1 MAMILDRNELVMVA
15 EGNMN
20 NVPDG
25 AESIL
30 VTNFAC
36 AFLDHNRVLLDG
48 KLLYETDFG
57 QKLTEPTGR
66 KHLNACFYLACS
78 KGVGHDAIALKR
90 LLSPLANR
98 YSVSGSKFTPTDFSG
113 VTVLAD
119 VEVFLAFAELVGPI
133 CVANRSAGLAVTYSH
148 PGRPGEMRYLHLR
161 MNHFTRLMS

>member
-1 MAMILDRNELVMVA
+1 MIADGNDTDRNELVMV
-15 EGNMN
+15 ESIN

-57 QKLTEPTGR
+57 QKLTESTGR

-98 YSVSGSKFTPTDFSG
+98 YSVSGSKFTPTYFSG

-133 CVANRSAGLAVTYSH
+133 CVAYRSASVAVTYSD

-161 MNHFTRLMS
+161 MNHFTRQ